1 VSTITRRRFLQGAG
15 VLGLGLLARCARL
28 PGQASP
34 TRVARVGYLG
44 DNTPFAK
51 ERAAA
56 FGDGLRELGDDEG
69 QNVVVEWRLTDGSP
83 EQVAAAATELAA
95 LPVDVIVAATVVF
108 VRPAIA
114 ATKTIPIVMA
124 QSSDPV
130 AAGFVASLARPG
142 GNVTGLSGLTPQLSA
157 KRLELLRDTLPSLSR
172 VAILWNPAVPDRVVD
187 FQQAQDAARAMGLEL
202 LSLEARESGGVA
214 AALEAAL
221 GQHTEAVIVL
231 PDPVTTR
238 AAPYLAAFTAQH
250 ALPAMYVD
258 KELMLEAGG
267 LIAYGPNNVAMQ
279 RRAAYYVDRILK
291 GDKPADLPV
300 EQPMIFDFVINLKTA
315 QALGLAIPQHVLLQA
330 TEVIQ

>member
-1 VSTITRRRFLQGAG
+1 MPLTRRRFVQSAGAA
-15 VLGLGLLARCARL
+15 GLGLLAGCGRL
-28 PGQASP
+28 PGQAAP
-34 TRVARVGYLG
+34 TRTARVGYLG
-44 DNTPFAK
+44 SNTAYGK
-51 ERAAA
+51 VRAEA
-56 FGDGLRELGDDEG
+56 FGDGLRELGHDEG
-69 QNVVVEWRLTDGSP
+69 KNVVVEWRLTDGSP
-83 EQVAAAATELAA
+83 EQLVAAATELVA
-95 LPVDVIVAATVVF
+95 LPVDVIVAATVVY

-172 VAILWNPAVPDRVVD
+172 VAILWNPTVPDRVAD
-187 FQQAQDAARAMGLEL
+187 FRQVQDAANAMGLEL
-202 LSLEARESGGVA
+202 LSLEARELAGVA

-221 GQHTEAVIVL
+221 SQHAGAVIVL
-231 PDPVTTR
+231 PDTVTSR
-238 AAPYLAAFTAQH
+238 AAPHLAAFTAQH

-267 LIAYGPNNVAMQ
+267 LIAYGPSLVAMQ
-279 RRAAYYVDRILK
+279 RRAAYFVDRILK

-300 EQPMIFDFVINLKTA
+300 EQPMVFDFVLDLRTA
-315 QALGLAIPQHVLLQA
+315 QALGLTIPQQILLQA
-330 TEVIQ
+330 TEVVQ